1 MAKTQAPRIR
11 LPFQRTSAD
20 PAAGR
25 GTDPDAAAGGPEPE
39 PEGAGGDGGAQRSS
53 PVRGEPVFYVVVG
66 SVLAA
71 YTVVAFGMDWAT
83 AAGRVGP
90 GLFPRIIGV
99 LGVAACTVGAL
110 HSLRGRMRI
119 VRSAPQ
125 DTPAADQEAGGGG
138 EPTAAAASGSEAGG
152 EPDAQRHSWTV
163 VALCA
168 ILALFVTVLVPVGAV
183 VTGALAL
190 TAALLLCDRSH
201 PVRSVL
207 LGTAFPVVL
216 YAVFVLGLNAP
227 LPAGILPLL

>member
-25 GTDPDAAAGGPEPE
+25 GAAPDAAAGGPEPE
-39 PEGAGGDGGAQRSS
+39 PEGAGGDGGAQQAS

-110 HSLRGRMRI
+110 HSMRGRMRAA
-119 VRSAPQ
+119 RSEPEAA
-125 DTPAADQEAGGGG
+125 PAADHAGGGG
-138 EPTAAAASGSEAGG
+138 EPAASTASGSEAGG
-152 EPDAQRHSWTV
+152 APDARRHPWTV

-227 LPAGILPLL
+227 LPSGILPLL